1 MSCGRGV
8 DGKVVHKMN
17 EKGMGSYI
25 QEPNIGKMGIF
36 EVLMWNK
43 KRITHIYPQVINN
56 LLITCGLHKK
66 ECG

>member
-1 MSCGRGV
+1 
-8 DGKVVHKMN
+8 MN
-17 EKGMGSYI
+17 EKGMESYI
-25 QEPNIGKMGIF
+25 QETNIGKMGIF

>member
-17 EKGMGSYI
+17 ENGMESYI
-25 QEPNIGKMGIF
+25 QETNIGKMGIF

-43 KRITHIYPQVINN
+43 KRITDIYPQVINN